1 MPNTHTGIA
10 SGFDLSNNG
19 TAVTTPGAPGC
30 L

>member
-10 SGFDLSNNG
+10 SGFDLNING